1 MNNYSWLQQRLHQ
14 LALSSQFMRETTFD
28 VESSMLSPTN
38 ATDNHVFIA
47 GLARSGSTILLNAI
61 YQSDAF
67 ASLTYADMPF
77 VLSPN
82 FWAKISSNKKH
93 TEAVERAHGDGIKVS
108 TKSPEAF
115 EEVFWRTFDDNDSES
130 IEKFKTYVQLIT
142 HKYQKNRYLSKN
154 NQNIR
159 RLELI
164 TELFP
169 DAKILIP
176 FREPTQHAYSL
187 LTQHKKFI
195 KNSENDNF
203 ISNYMQWIG
212 HTEFGPNYIPIHN
225 KNLNFKDDAG
235 INHWVEQ
242 WYLTYKECQESL
254 QANKNVQFVCYE
266 KLCHTKEYWFEI
278 LNFLAIDTKYEFAFK
293 ESKRHLSIVI
303 DENLNHKTSAI
314 YNQLRCYT

>member
-1 MNNYSWLQQRLHQ
+1 MQQRLHQ
-14 LALSSQFMRETTFD
+14 LALSSQFMREATFD
-28 VESSMLSPTN
+28 VESSIVLPVN
-38 ATDNHVFIA
+38 ANDNHVFIA

-93 TEAVERAHGDGIKVS
+93 KKAVERAHGDGIKVS

-115 EEVFWRTFDDNDSES
+115 EEVFWRTFDDSDSES
-130 IEKFKTYVQLIT
+130 LKKFKTFVQLIS

-164 TELFP
+164 AELFP

-176 FREPTQHAYSL
+176 FREPAQHAYSL
-187 LTQHKKFI
+187 LTKHKKFI
-195 KNSENDNF
+195 KNSKNDSF
-203 ISNYMQWIG
+203 ISKYMQWIG

-225 KNLNFKDDAG
+225 KNLNFKDDED

-254 QANKNVQFVCYE
+254 QANKNVQFVCHE
-266 KLCHTKEYWFEI
+266 KLCQSKEYWFEI
-278 LNFLAIDTKYEFAFK
+278 LNFIAIDTKYEFAFK
-293 ESKRHLSIVI
+293 ESKRDLSTVI
-303 DENLNHKTSAI
+303 DENLNQKTSAI